1 MLHIMN
7 KIAVRAL
14 WVFILITVACSVEF
28 KAQASDYIGTVKLR
42 MTGKMAKNNMYGP
55 WVYSEPIDKAPT
67 NVFVTYT
74 IYDDKI
80 LDENGSVYQCV
91 DKGNVV
97 NGVSTSVYKVDET
110 TYLLRI
116 GKELIVILEEGDNDF
131 YLELAGVNG
140 PQSLLSQQYLSAAQT
155 ARQQAN
161 TSVQQAQ
168 TSVQQS
174 SASGWQQL
182 ADALAQMGNSIN
194 QALGNYAANKSNPSR
209 QNKPHSTSQSATS
222 SQSSTDVWTPTYVLE
237 IHTGMNIR
245 TTHQFHNWYK
255 RFYGNRWCLFLHKGG
270 TKFHVA
276 TVNNDRSCA
285 GYDVSRYA
293 FKAIDPTGTAA
304 TGKRYYYFN

>member
-140 PQSLLSQQYLSAAQT
+140 PPVVTESTILE
-155 ARQQAN
+155 RGAN
-161 TSVQQAQ
+161 C
-168 TSVQQS
+168 
-174 SASGWQQL
+174 
-182 ADALAQMGNSIN
+182 
-194 QALGNYAANKSNPSR
+194 P
-209 QNKPHSTSQSATS
+209 PTSQYFRTS
-222 SQSSTDVWTPTYVLE
+222 SPNVRPTIL
-237 IHTGMNIR
+237 GFR
-245 TTHQFHNWYK
+245 
-255 RFYGNRWCLFLHKGG
+255 L
-270 TKFHVA
+270 A
-276 TVNNDRSCA
+276 TAC
-285 GYDVSRYA
+285 
-293 FKAIDPTGTAA
+293 
-304 TGKRYYYFN
+304 